1 MTNTEETLAEVAV
14 EEEVQALNTQTS
26 GRPVHQIADKADIAL
41 SEFHERAISEVFCLL
56 LNVVVVLSFSACFPS
71 YVLLY
76 DVTNLLSGIPMFNA
90 VRNRTFPLDVV
101 GSLRNGTGSRHG
113 RTFGLGFRLAQRR
126 GGLLHQPNGK
136 TGSRLV

>member
-56 LNVVVVLSFSACFPS
+56 LNVVVVLPFSADFPAMCS
-71 YVLLY
+71 YMTSQISLVYRCLMQCGIGRFHWMLLAACGMGLAA
-76 DVTNLLSGIPMFNA
+76 DTAELL
-90 VRNRTFPLDVV
+90 V
-101 GSLRNGTGSRHG
+101 
-113 RTFGLGFRLAQRR
+113 LGFVLPSAEVDFCISQTEKRVL
-126 GGLLHQPNGK
+126 G
-136 TGSRLV
+136 